1 MKDYEERRRR
11 IKERLRRS
19 SRNNKAGAG
28 TEAAVMATA
37 AIMAEIGSS
46 NGSRNL
52 RRRGRKESSFSVP

>member
-1 MKDYEERRRR
+1 
-11 IKERLRRS
+11 LRRS

-52 RRRGRKESSFSVP
+52 RRRGKKESSFLVP